1 MITTMSAAYLRI
13 VCAKITSTG
22 KFSVQEI
29 FSFNG
34 EKFLCA
40 NFFTE
45 KQINEHVARKKSP
58 EKTRGNSV
66 EKPGKD
72 RLRSISNQLEHSWSK
87 VQTINYATEYPHFLT

>member
-1 MITTMSAAYLRI
+1 MITTMPAAYLRI
-13 VCAKITSTG
+13 VCAKIAGTG

-58 EKTRGNSV
+58 EKTRGNGV
-66 EKPGKD
+66 EKPGKGSTPID
-72 RLRSISNQLEHSWSK
+72 Q
-87 VQTINYATEYPHFLT
+87 